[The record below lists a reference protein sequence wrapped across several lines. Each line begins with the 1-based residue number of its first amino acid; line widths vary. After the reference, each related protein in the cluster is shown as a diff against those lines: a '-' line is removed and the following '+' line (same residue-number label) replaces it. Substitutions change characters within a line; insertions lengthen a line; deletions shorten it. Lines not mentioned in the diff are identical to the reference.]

1 MIAQNYRRWPE
12 ALALQLPLR
21 FGHRLVWHTSR
32 PGSAWG
38 RRMRKVRGQLAA
50 LVGRIVYPE
59 PKSYAPKPR
68 DTRVTV
74 QLDLLRH
81 VWEDSAHAA
90 IAALDAMAEL
100 MKAEAAGQLR
110 LWER

>member
-1 MIAQNYRRWPE
+1 VIEQNYRRWPE

-59 PKSYAPKPR
+59 PKSYTPKPR

-74 QLDLLRH
+74 QLDLLAY
-81 VWEDSAHAA
+81 VWEESAAAA
-90 IAALDAMAEL
+90 IAALDAMREV
-100 MKAEAAGQLR
+100 MNAEAAGQLR
-110 LWER
+110 LWDR